1 MSRPTMAA
9 RLKGALGSSEFWSAQ
24 LLLLAASGFAVAF
37 GEGIINS
44 ARANFFVDVIGLSG
58 SQVLW
63 LEGLREIP
71 GILLIVIAAALM
83 YLPATTRAAVAILV
97 MGVGF
102 MLEAATHS
110 FWGLVAMAVVASTG
124 THVWMPLQSVL
135 GFAVV
140 PRRYSGR
147 ALGVL
152 GAVASLASIVGM
164 GAIGLVSALDSSIS
178 LRLYFVLG
186 GAFIV
191 LGAVLLLRLP
201 RSLGA
206 TAERPPRVVLK
217 ARYWLYYVLTFFEG
231 SRKQVLHTFGTLYLV
246 DQFKLPVW
254 QISALLVV
262 SSVVNL
268 AASPLLGALVDR
280 LGERKTLSGSY
291 VALVLCCGAFAVFE
305 QPLLLM
311 GLFVLMRMLVLLGMG
326 LNTYVN
332 RVAPRQELDP
342 TLSAGISINH
352 ITSVGMPIVAGLMLP
367 LVGYQGVFAGTAL
380 LILLSIPFTLAIR
393 MPDGEA
399 QMAAAPAE

>member
-1 MSRPTMAA
+1 
-9 RLKGALGSSEFWSAQ
+9 
-24 LLLLAASGFAVAF
+24 
-37 GEGIINS
+37 
-44 ARANFFVDVIGLSG
+44 
-58 SQVLW
+58 
-63 LEGLREIP
+63 
-71 GILLIVIAAALM
+71 
-83 YLPATTRAAVAILV
+83 
-97 MGVGF
+97 
-102 MLEAATHS
+102 
-110 FWGLVAMAVVASTG
+110 
-124 THVWMPLQSVL
+124 
-135 GFAVV
+135 
-140 PRRYSGR
+140 
-147 ALGVL
+147 
-152 GAVASLASIVGM
+152 
-164 GAIGLVSALDSSIS
+164 
-178 LRLYFVLG
+178 
-186 GAFIV
+186 
-191 LGAVLLLRLP
+191 
-201 RSLGA
+201 
-206 TAERPPRVVLK
+206 
-217 ARYWLYYVLTFFEG
+217 
-231 SRKQVLHTFGTLYLV
+231 
-246 DQFKLPVW
+246 
-254 QISALLVV
+254 
-262 SSVVNL
+262 VVNL

>member
-1 MSRPTMAA
+1 MTA
-9 RLKGALGSSEFWSAQ
+9 RLKSALGSSEFWSAQ

-291 VALVLCCGAFAVFE
+291 AALVLCCGAFAVFE

-352 ITSVGMPIVAGLMLP
+352 ITSVGMPMVAGLMLP

>member
-1 MSRPTMAA
+1 MAA